1 MTFLFTSEVEKAVD
15 GCENTVRC
23 ILKNY
28 QEGGWDFSD
37 VIVVNVCTVSFL
49 SRYAQIR
56 LCEIFEMYLI
66 DLGLISFSSARA

>member
-1 MTFLFTSEVEKAVD
+1 MDVKYSK
-15 GCENTVRC
+15 
-23 ILKNY
+23 IIKNY
-28 QEGGWDFSD
+28 KEGGWDFSN

-66 DLGLISFSSARA
+66 DLGLISFSFARA